1 MKPSNL
7 IRLDVLR
14 AKQESPHV
22 IVEIHLWHL
31 GGRKWWTEPETRSR
45 VGEPTAVGWEVIAR
59 TVEEYGRELRHY
71 GCPTP
76 TGRKVKARRKRW
88 R

>member
-14 AKQESPHV
+14 AKQEPPHV